1 MTQLGAIEKAL
12 HSEVNAQARME
23 SYALTNQAHAL
34 FDAFPDINKR
44 DLISPLMSAFV
55 EARTEQLFN
64 QRVRAIVELSE
75 SANGIATDPVT
86 DILNVSKLTIGEGDV
101 LVYTTSDMLNAEQ
114 RKYLESEI
122 RRDLA
127 DVRVLF
133 VDGG

>member
-1 MTQLGAIEKAL
+1 
-12 HSEVNAQARME
+12 
-23 SYALTNQAHAL
+23 
-34 FDAFPDINKR
+34 
-44 DLISPLMSAFV
+44 
-55 EARTEQLFN
+55 

-101 LVYTTSDMLNAEQ
+101 LVYTTADMLNAEQ

-133 VDGG
+133 VDGGDSLNVARKQEVTP